1 MKETTNTLTPFGRIW
16 KLVKEEKINVRY
28 LYIYAILSGA
38 ISLMI
43 PLGIQA
49 IIGLVLSGRLSSS
62 WYILVF
68 FITMAVFISGLTRLA
83 QMSILEAIQRRLF
96 VRVAFDFSRK
106 LTGAEGILKKYPG
119 LVELSEKFLDVITV
133 QKSFSKLLLYF
144 TSSVLQITF
153 GIILLAIYHPVF
165 LIFGMLLILLVIAAL
180 RLTWKAGISSAR
192 SESDYKFKTAYWLTE
207 IAQNKTTFNL
217 KREQGYHSNR
227 IDNYL
232 KNYVKC
238 RIEHFRVLYR
248 QAGIA
253 VAMKVMLT
261 AVMLVIGSLLLVA
274 QDISLGQFLAAE
286 ILIISMVDAVEK
298 LVVSVESIYDS
309 GIALEKLGAV
319 TDAGI
324 DQPSS
329 KGLNLGDQ
337 SNIVP
342 KINIRSDKATQPWEI
357 EIKPGEKIAV
367 CGLPGFGRT
376 NILKSIIGE
385 YEARYPVTIND
396 IPVDNFEH
404 RELGRITGICLQ
416 GSALFEG
423 TLAENIALNPEANVE
438 ELTMLSKVL
447 NFQHFVNSL
456 EDGFNQYFE
465 VNNAIPNN
473 INRKIT
479 VARALYNSPGLIL
492 LDDIWSAFT
501 KKEINNLLQY
511 IMNSNSTVIM
521 ISNHLPVLKNCNRS
535 YFLGENGIQE
545 IKSTE
550 LNILPENLEE
560 VIWK

>member
-1 MKETTNTLTPFGRIW
+1 MKEQTTTISPFGRIW
-16 KLVKEEKINVRY
+16 NLVKQEKTNVRY
-28 LYIYAILSGA
+28 LYVYAILSGA

-68 FITMAVFISGLTRLA
+68 FITIAVFVSGLTRLA
-83 QMSILEAIQRRLF
+83 QMSILEAVQRRLF
-96 VRVAFDFSRK
+96 VRVAFEFSQK
-106 LTGAEGILKKYPG
+106 LTGSEGILKKYPG

-165 LIFGMLLILLVIAAL
+165 LIFGLLIILLVIAAL
-180 RLTWKAGISSAR
+180 RLTWKAGIASAR

-217 KREQGYHSNR
+217 KRELGYHSKR
-227 IDNYL
+227 IDKYL
-232 KNYVKC
+232 KGYVSS

-253 VAMKVMLT
+253 VAMKVLLT
-261 AVMLVIGSLLLVA
+261 AIMLVIGSMLLVA

-286 ILIISMVDAVEK
+286 ILIISMVEAVEK
-298 LVVSVESIYDS
+298 LVISVESIYDS

-319 TDAGI
+319 TDSKL
-324 DQPSS
+324 DQPAST
-329 KGLNLGDQ
+329 GLHINNQ
-337 SNIVP
+337 QNSAP
-342 KINIRSDKATQPWEI
+342 KISVVSEKGSKPWKI
-357 EIKPGEKIAV
+357 EILPGQKIAV
-367 CGLPGFGRT
+367 CGLPGLGRT

-385 YEARYPVTIND
+385 YEARYPAQIND
-396 IPVDNFEH
+396 IPVENFNH
-404 RELGRITGICLQ
+404 LELGKLTGICLQ

-423 TLAENIALNPEANVE
+423 TLAENISLSNEADLE
-438 ELTMLSKVL
+438 ELSRLSAIL
-447 NFQHFVNSL
+447 NFKQFVN
-456 EDGFNQYFE
+456 EIENGFNHYFE

-473 INRKIT
+473 ISRKIT
-479 VARALYNSPGLIL
+479 VARALYKSPGLVL

-501 KKEINNLLQY
+501 KKEIDSLLNY
-511 IMNSNSTVIM
+511 ITQMNATAII
-521 ISNHLPVLKNCNRS
+521 ISNHLPVLKTCDRS
-535 YFLGENGIQE
+535 YFLGEAGIQE
-545 IKSTE
+545 IHKQD
-550 LNILPENLEE
+550 LNTLPDYLEE